1 MQATQ
6 TDVFAF
12 RKSGLDAFLHSAV
25 GAEANGSTLT
35 ILSVLARLGKD
46 PWAEAER
53 WSALPKAAVIDSLAQ
68 SIAQMPL
75 APSAIAEARDNAAR
89 LVHLLP
95 RSTQRLRQASAA
107 QSQTPTP
114 TPTLKWVLLAVLYF
128 AFAGGMI
135 LAATPISRSS
145 SASRGD
151 IDQSS
156 TTQIATDGTTKS
168 LPKRAAVA
176 GSPVSSNSQ

>member
-53 WSALPKAAVIDSLAQ
+53 WSALPKTAAIDSLAQ

-75 APSAIAEARDNAAR
+75 APSAIAEARDNATR

-107 QSQTPTP
+107 QSQTPT
-114 TPTLKWVLLAVLYF
+114 LKWVLLAVLYF
-128 AFAGGMI
+128 AFAGGMM

-168 LPKRAAVA
+168 FPKRAAIA

>member
-107 QSQTPTP
+107 QSQTPT
-114 TPTLKWVLLAVLYF
+114 LKWVLLAVLYF
-128 AFAGGMI
+128 AFAGGMM

>member
-107 QSQTPTP
+107 QSQTPT
-114 TPTLKWVLLAVLYF
+114 LKWVLLAVLYF

>member
-53 WSALPKAAVIDSLAQ
+53 WSALPKTAAIDSLAQ

-95 RSTQRLRQASAA
+95 RSTQRLRQASSA
-107 QSQTPTP
+107 QSQ

-128 AFAGGMI
+128 AFAGGMM
-135 LAATPISRSS
+135 LAVTAISRLSS
-145 SASRGD
+145 VRRAH

-168 LPKRAAVA
+168 FPKRAAIA